1 MIAKSA
7 RGFVPLFIAAFLGA
21 ACTMFMHS
29 QPKAGA
35 QSEVVS
41 GERFELVDASGNVLA
56 VLGPERNGSPGLTLF
71 GAEGTPNLRLAVN
84 PAGGANIFMLDG
96 EEKARVNLL
105 VTPEGQPF
113 LHLLDSNERG
123 RAGFGL
129 SVDGDPKF
137 YLCDSEGTHR
147 ARLQVAPDG
156 TPSLDYA
163 GPAPAYV
170 PSDDP
175 DEAP

>member
-1 MIAKSA
+1 MSNQ
-7 RGFVPLFIAAFLGA
+7 AALV
-21 ACTMFMHS
+21 
-29 QPKAGA
+29 AGA
-35 QSEVVS
+35 VMVAGLLVGSLAFTATREIAHGQSNVVR

-56 VLGPERNGSPGLTLF
+56 VLGPERSGSPGLTF
-71 GAEGTPNLRLAVN
+71 YGAEGTPSLRLAVN
-84 PAGGANIFMLDG
+84 PAGGANIFMLD
-96 EEKARVNLL
+96 EEERARVNLL

-113 LHLLDSNERG
+113 LHFLDQNERG

-129 SVDGDPKF
+129 SVEGDPKL

-147 ARLQVAPDG
+147 ATLQVAPNG

-175 DEAP
+175 NEAP